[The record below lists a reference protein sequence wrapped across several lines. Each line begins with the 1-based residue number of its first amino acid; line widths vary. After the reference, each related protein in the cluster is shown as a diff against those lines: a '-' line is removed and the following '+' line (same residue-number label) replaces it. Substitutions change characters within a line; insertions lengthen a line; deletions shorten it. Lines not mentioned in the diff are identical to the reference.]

1 MVDTIERICYN
12 MAERTRLYAE
22 YEDIRRKI
30 ESMNEYFDSV
40 LDNVTDEEF
49 DELTNK
55 IYEMNELSKHA
66 YLKCFAAQFPK
77 CRNKWF
83 CDIILGMQADGITHK
98 RISRRQNE
106 CFSRY
111 TKGDK
116 DNWKTNET
124 YCRVG
129 NMFVTLYSND
139 GASYFSID
147 IQEL

>member
-1 MVDTIERICYN
+1 MVDTIERISYN
-12 MAERTRLYAE
+12 MEERERLYAE
-22 YEDIRRKI
+22 YEDIRHEI
-30 ESMNEYFDSV
+30 ESTNEYFDSV
-40 LDNVTDEEF
+40 VDTVTDEEF
-49 DELTNK
+49 DELENK
-55 IYEMNELSKHA
+55 LYEMNELSKHA

-83 CDIILGMQADGITHK
+83 CDIILGMPADGISR

-116 DNWKTNET
+116 HNWKTNET
-124 YCRVG
+124 YCRVS
-129 NMFVTLYSND
+129 NRFVTLYSND
-139 GASYFSID
+139 GASYFSIK